1 MCVGCSR
8 GFEIVD
14 LETLET
20 QGLLDPED
28 GTLDF
33 ARKRENL
40 RPMALYRIQNEF
52 LLCYDGALCF
62 LLMRFFSV
70 LLKRCCVEFAFYV
83 NKSGQRTRN
92 EFMVFWEGQPTG
104 FGMDVSFWCLMF

>member
-1 MCVGCSR
+1 
-8 GFEIVD
+8 VD

-52 LLCYDGALCF
+52 LLCYDGACVFVAMFFFLSVEELCVGGNLPFF
-62 LLMRFFSV
+62 L
-70 LLKRCCVEFAFYV
+70 CIEFAFYV
-83 NKSGQRTRN
+83 NKSGQRTRK

-104 FGMDVSFWCLMF
+104 FGMDVFFGV